1 MGMKIRTGA
10 VHALIAFLLSAGL
23 IMPLLGVMAPSLF
36 DSGMLLLSAVII
48 IGLEA
53 ACLHRISV
61 IAAAGAGLAG
71 LLIWLTGSGS
81 RIMADYMMAMT
92 LRMQGIQSALPMISG
107 QAMRITT
114 VAMTVICF
122 AVTIRRATCLPS
134 LLLCIG
140 IALMTWFS
148 GRQDLL
154 PWMLPA
160 LAAVL
165 TLILITRNEET
176 PAIRVLPWAALITA
190 LAFLLGGG
198 CTEVPALKNKADNI
212 RQAIMDRLFFTEAR
226 DVFSLYAVGYS
237 PQGQDQLG
245 GRPNPEKTPV
255 MQVSTPR
262 TTYLRGTIYDTYTGR
277 SWDNTAGG
285 RRYLWQSG
293 RMESSRR
300 RLFDQGLPPDSIQN
314 SLSGTETIRIR
325 LLNESPSTLFVPQ
338 RVRELIPGAE
348 MVPYFSDASE
358 IFITRNLQDGDTY
371 TVRAPLFTSDD
382 AGIGTLLDFCAAKSD
397 SGWEDAPEIYLALP
411 DHLEQS
417 VYDLAQKITAGIG
430 NPYEKAAA
438 IQNWLRSNCR
448 YTLDVSEHPENIDFV
463 TMFLFQTRKGYC
475 TYFASAMTVLCRMAG
490 LPARYV
496 EGYLAEPNAGG
507 EALVTG
513 ENAHAW
519 TEVCFKGFGWLTF
532 DATPKTQDGSQ
543 NARAPEASSVPEA
556 TPSPDPMEESNHA
569 TPTPEADQPN
579 PTPEA
584 DPASPRDSGTVPPR
598 EQDSD
603 HPDGGGS
610 GGFPWLILLGI
621 LLLAVLAA
629 RIIMT
634 SPTLRERR
642 AVSEENKAE
651 IWIQEISD
659 LFAAENLTRKNGESL
674 IAFTRRIDRTGPFS
688 TSAEPVGRIVSVL
701 RYSAIRPGPEDT
713 GFIRDTAVL
722 LKSELSRPG
731 HVRYWMRRV
740 FLPAARRSWSRQ
752 TGG

>member
-1 MGMKIRTGA
+1 MGMKIRARA

-23 IMPLLGVMAPSLF
+23 IMPLLGVMDPSLF
-36 DSGMLLLSAVII
+36 DSGMLLLSAAII
-48 IGLEA
+48 IVLEA

-61 IAAAGAGLAG
+61 IAVTGAGLAG
-71 LLIWLTGSGS
+71 LLVWLTGSGS
-81 RIMADYMMAMT
+81 RMMSDYVMAMA
-92 LRMQGIQSALPMISG
+92 LRMQGIQSALPLIAR

-114 VAMTVICF
+114 IAMTMICF
-122 AVTIRRATCLPS
+122 TVTIRRATCLPS

-140 IALMTWFS
+140 VALMTWFS
-148 GRQDLL
+148 ERQDLL

-176 PAIRVLPWAALITA
+176 PALRVLPWAALITV

-198 CTEVPALKNKADNI
+198 CTEVPALKNKADDI

-245 GRPNPEKTPV
+245 GKPNPEKTPV
-255 MQVSTPR
+255 MQVNTPR
-262 TTYLRGTIYDTYTGR
+262 TTYLRGTIYDAYTGR
-277 SWDNTAGG
+277 SWGNTAGG

-293 RMESSRR
+293 RMESNRR

-338 RVRELIPGAE
+338 RVRELIPGADL
-348 MVPYFSDASE
+348 VPYFSDASE

-382 AGIGTLLDFCAAKSD
+382 AGIGALLDFCAAKSD
-397 SGWEDAPEIYLALP
+397 TGWEDVPEIYTALP
-411 DHLEQS
+411 DHLEES
-417 VYDLAQKITAGIG
+417 VYDLARKITAGVS

-438 IQNWLRSNCR
+438 IQNWLRNNCR

-496 EGYLAEPNAGG
+496 EGYLAEPGAGG

-532 DATPKTQDGSQ
+532 DATPKTRNASQ
-543 NARAPEASSVPEA
+543 NAQPPENPSAPDAA
-556 TPSPDPMEESNHA
+556 PSPDPITNTENA
-569 TPTPEADQPN
+569 TPTPEADHPN
-579 PTPEA
+579 PTPE
-584 DPASPRDSGTVPPR
+584 PEPTSPPDSGTVPP
-598 EQDSD
+598 QDSD
-603 HPDGGGS
+603 SGRTDNGGS
-610 GGFPWLILLGI
+610 GGFPWLILLAI
-621 LLLAVLAA
+621 LLLTALAA
-629 RIIMT
+629 RITVT
-634 SPTLRERR
+634 SPVLREKR
-642 AVSEENKAE
+642 AGSEEKKTE
-651 IWIQEISD
+651 IWIQEVSD
-659 LFAAENLTRKNGESL
+659 LFAAENLTRKNGESP
-674 IAFTRRIDRTGPFS
+674 IAFTRRIDRMGPFS
-688 TSAEPVGRIVSVL
+688 TSVEPVGRIVSVL
-701 RYSAIRPGPEDT
+701 RYSAMQPGQEDT

-740 FLPAARRSWSRQ
+740 FLPAARRSWSR
-752 TGG
+752 

>member
-1 MGMKIRTGA
+1 MGMKIRARA

-23 IMPLLGVMAPSLF
+23 IMPLLGVMDPSLF
-36 DSGMLLLSAVII
+36 DSEMLILSAAVII
-48 IGLEA
+48 VLEA
-53 ACLHRISV
+53 ACLHRVSL
-61 IAAAGAGLAG
+61 IAVAGAGLAG
-71 LLIWLTGSGS
+71 LLAWLTGSGS
-81 RIMADYMMAMT
+81 RIMSDYVMAMT
-92 LRMQGIQSALPMISG
+92 LRMQGIQPALPLIAG
-107 QAMRITT
+107 EAMRITT
-114 VAMTVICF
+114 IAMTVICF
-122 AVTIRRATCLPS
+122 TVTIRRATCLPS

-140 IALMTWFS
+140 VALMTWFS
-148 GRQDLL
+148 ERQDLL

-160 LAAVL
+160 LSAVL

-176 PAIRVLPWAALITA
+176 PAIRVLPWAALITV

-198 CTEVPALKNKADNI
+198 CTEVPALKNKADDI

-245 GRPNPEKTPV
+245 GKPNPESTPV

-277 SWDNTAGG
+277 SWGNTAGG

-293 RMESSRR
+293 RMETNRH

-338 RVRELIPGAE
+338 RVRELIPGADL
-348 MVPYFSDASE
+348 VPYFSDASE
-358 IFITRNLQDGDTY
+358 IFITRNLRDGDTY

-382 AGIGTLLDFCAAKSD
+382 AGIGALLDLCAAKGD
-397 SGWEDAPEIYLALP
+397 TGWEDVPEIYTALP

-417 VYDLAQKITAGIG
+417 VYDLARKITAGIS

-438 IQNWLRSNCR
+438 IQNWLRNNCH
-448 YTLDVSEHPENIDFV
+448 YTLDVSEQPENIDFV

-496 EGYLAEPNAGG
+496 EGYLAEPAGGG

-532 DATPKTQDGSQ
+532 DATPKTRNASQ
-543 NARAPEASSVPEA
+543 NSQTPDNPSAPDV
-556 TPSPDPMEESNHA
+556 TPSPDPMAESENA
-569 TPTPEADQPN
+569 TPTPETDHPN
-579 PTPEA
+579 PTPE
-584 DPASPRDSGTVPPR
+584 PEPTNPPDSGTVPP
-598 EQDSD
+598 QGSDSD
-603 HPDGGGS
+603 YPDSSGS
-610 GGFPWLILLGI
+610 GGFPWLILLAI
-621 LLLAVLAA
+621 LLLTALAV
-629 RIIMT
+629 RITAT
-634 SPTLRERR
+634 SPVLREKR
-642 AVSEENKAE
+642 AGSEEKKAE
-651 IWIQEISD
+651 IWIQEVFD
-659 LFAAENLTRKNGESL
+659 LFAAENLTRQNGESL

-688 TSAEPVGRIVSVL
+688 TSAEPVGKIVSVL
-701 RYSAIRPGPEDT
+701 RYSAMQPGQEDT
-713 GFIRDTAVL
+713 DFIRDTAVL

-731 HVRYWMRRV
+731 HFRYWIRRV
-740 FLPAARRSWSRQ
+740 FLPASRRNWSR
-752 TGG
+752 